1 MAWDSQAQPFISQ
14 STAEAEVISYNLAY
28 QIGEGVSSLLQ
39 VGFATSKQLYGDSKS
54 GIAVI
59 ASECGPWRTRHL
71 RLRSSKLRELVQ
83 DPQQP
88 WSIRHLPGQLLVADG
103 LTKVLQYQSFEKFRG
118 QLRMQAMTSPEMEM
132 NPVVKKCR
140 AAMGH
145 GDFWMKFLSAV
156 GGLLCLNNYVRCG
169 VGLVALAAMLQQR
182 GVCEREESKAHEK
195 PKVRAFRVLAKDE
208 GAGGE
213 DQPTAP
219 SRRRGQGAVL
229 ERGQDAMR
237 MHDLAQGLGSLHISP
252 SVTVNVSVGGGTT
265 ALQSPSTLRSSST
278 LQSPSTF
285 QSSSSMP
292 SSSQSVGPRLATSP
306 AARAVQPKAS
316 VAGNRSAA
324 GYLGAERQQKDEE
337 IWNEARFQ
345 IQPRGHDQWLTDC
358 LGAGWLIRTHGKGR
372 VRPFHPLHR
381 SCPLLAHELIGDRVT
396 ILFDAGGNREV
407 LADRWT
413 IQRTWQRPGQWR
425 GYTLLRATT
434 SSERPTANP
443 ASSEAAATAEVESDD
458 SYSVVTDLDGQRP
471 WVSVFGTRPKRGSV
485 GYTNQEV
492 YQVISDFDMSGWTL
506 IPAGVR
512 RPLLWSK

>member
-1 MAWDSQAQPFISQ
+1 MQVMA
-14 STAEAEVISYNLAY
+14 
-28 QIGEGVSSLLQ
+28 SSEI
-39 VGFATSKQLYGDSKS
+39 D
-54 GIAVI
+54 
-59 ASECGPWRTRHL
+59 
-71 RLRSSKLRELVQ
+71 
-83 DPQQP
+83 
-88 WSIRHLPGQLLVADG
+88 
-103 LTKVLQYQSFEKFRG
+103 
-118 QLRMQAMTSPEMEM
+118 M
-132 NPVVKKCR
+132 NPMVKKCR
-140 AAMGH
+140 TAIGH
-145 GDFWMKFLSAV
+145 GDFWMKLLSAV

-182 GVCEREESKAHEK
+182 GVGEGEESKAQKK
-195 PKVRAFRVLAKDE
+195 PKVRAFRVLSKDE

-265 ALQSPSTLRSSST
+265 ALQSPSTLQSPLT
-278 LQSPSTF
+278 LQSPSTL

-292 SSSQSVGPRLATSP
+292 SSSQRAGPRLATSS
-306 AARAVQPKAS
+306 AAEAVQPKAS
-316 VAGNRSAA
+316 GAGNRSAA
-324 GYLGAERQQKDEE
+324 GYRGEERQQRVEE

-358 LGAGWLIRTHGKGR
+358 LGEGWLIRTHGRGR

-381 SCPLLAHELIGDRVT
+381 RCPLLAHELVGDRIT

-407 LADRWT
+407 LDDRWT

-425 GYTLLRATT
+425 GYTLLRVAT
-434 SSERPTANP
+434 SSARPMVNLESGA
-443 ASSEAAATAEVESDD
+443 AAATSEVDSDD

-471 WVSVFGTRPKRGSV
+471 
-485 GYTNQEV
+485 
-492 YQVISDFDMSGWTL
+492 
-506 IPAGVR
+506 
-512 RPLLWSK
+512 